1 MDSTLMNYP
10 LTLTHLLERARL
22 LFPTVEIVSRK
33 PDKSLHRT
41 TYGDF
46 HRRARA
52 LGEALTKA
60 GMKPGDR
67 VATLSW
73 NHYAHLECYFGITCA
88 GGILHTLNLR
98 LHPDEIGYIANHAGD
113 RFLIVDDVL
122 LPLYEKFKDRTKIES
137 VIVVP
142 FSGAPVPK
150 GMTSYEDFLATATGN
165 WQPPAIAETDGCAMC
180 YTSGT
185 TGKPKGVVYSHRG
198 MVLHALT
205 TSLPDMFGLSQDDSV
220 LPVVPMFHA
229 NAWGIPYSAVL
240 TGAKIVFP
248 GPHLD
253 AESLLDLCE
262 REQITFSGGVPTIW
276 LAILQNLES
285 GQRKWKLHPKFR
297 SVVGGSAA
305 PPSLIERFDKFGMS
319 VLHAWG
325 MTEMSPLGTMAHVKP
340 HLKAKGE
347 KAAYEYR
354 AKQGVQAPFVDM
366 RVMTADGTEAPWDGK
381 TMGELEVR
389 GPWIARSYYD
399 FPEAGD
405 KWSADGWFRTGDVCT
420 IDPEGYM
427 QITDR
432 SKDVIKS
439 GGEWISSVDLENAIM
454 GHPAVA
460 EAAVIAVAHPKW
472 DERPLACVVKKPG
485 AAVSAADI
493 RKFLEDKFAKWQLPD
508 EVVFVDAIP
517 RTSTGKFQ
525 KLTLREQF
533 KDFRWAEERKAS

>member
-1 MDSTLMNYP
+1 MDSNLMNYP
-10 LTLTHLLERARL
+10 LTLAHLLERAKL

-41 TYGDF
+41 TYAEF
-46 HRRARA
+46 HRRAQA
-52 LGEALTKA
+52 LGEALVKA

-98 LHPDEIGYIANHAGD
+98 LHPDDIAYIANHAGD

-122 LPLYEKFKDRTKIES
+122 LPLYEKFKDRAKIEK

-150 GMTSYEDFLATATGN
+150 GMTSYEDFIATATGK
-165 WQPPAIAETDGCAMC
+165 WRPPAIAETDGCAMC

-240 TGAKIVFP
+240 NGAKIVFP

-325 MTEMSPLGTMAHVKP
+325 MTELSPLGSMSHVKP

-347 KAAYEYR
+347 KVSYEYR

-366 RVMTADGTEAPWDGK
+366 RVMTVDGTEAPWDGK

-389 GPWIARSYYD
+389 GPWVAKSY
-399 FPEAGD
+399 FNSPESGD
-405 KWSADGWFRTGDVCT
+405 KWTADGWFRTGDVCT

-485 AAVSAADI
+485 ATVSAADI

-525 KLTLREQF
+525 KLILREQF
-533 KDFRWAEERKAS
+533 KDFRWAEERKAG

>member
-1 MDSTLMNYP
+1 MHSTIMNYP
-10 LTLTHLLERARL
+10 LTLVHFLERAKL
-22 LFPTVEIVSRK
+22 LFPKVEIVSRK
-33 PDKSLHRT
+33 PDKSLHRQ
-41 TYGDF
+41 TYADF
-46 HRRARA
+46 YRRSRA
-52 LGEALTKA
+52 LAEALTGA
-60 GMKPGDR
+60 GMKQGDR

-73 NHYAHLECYFGITCA
+73 NHWVHLECYFGITCA
-88 GGILHTLNLR
+88 GGVLHTLNLR
-98 LHPDEIGYIANHAGD
+98 LHPDEIAYIAGHAGD

-122 LPLYEKFKDRTKIES
+122 LPLYERFKDKVTFDK

-142 FSGAPVPK
+142 LSGAVPA
-150 GMTSYEDFLATATGN
+150 GMTSYEDFIATAKGAWTY
-165 WQPPAIAETDGCAMC
+165 PAIGETDGCAMC

-198 MVLHALT
+198 MVLHAMA
-205 TSLPDMFGLSQDDSV
+205 SCMVDMLAISQDDCAM
-220 LPVVPMFHA
+220 PVVPMFHA

-240 TGAKIVFP
+240 AGAKIVFP

-262 REQITFSGGVPTIW
+262 REQISFSGGVPTVW

-305 PPSLIERFDKFGMS
+305 PPSLIERFDKFGMK
-319 VLHAWG
+319 VVHAWG
-325 MTEMSPLGTMAHVKP
+325 MTEMSPLGTVAHVKP
-340 HLKAKGE
+340 HLAAKGE
-347 KAAYEYR
+347 KVAYEYR

-366 RVMTADGTEAPWDGK
+366 RVITQDGTEAPWDGK

-389 GPWIARSYYD
+389 GPWIASNYYNQPD
-399 FPEAGD
+399 ASD

-420 IDPEGYM
+420 MDAEGYM

-485 AAVSAADI
+485 ATVSAADI
-493 RKFLEDKFAKWQLPD
+493 RKFLEGKFAKWQLPD

-533 KDFRWAEERKAS
+533 KDFRWAEERKAG